1 MRVEICPLLTMQ
13 NSIREETQRMI
24 YVVEDDAG
32 VRDLE
37 LYALRQAGYPAM
49 GFADPASF
57 MTALET
63 ALPKAVLLDVMLPGS
78 DGISILRSLRQDART
93 SRLPVILVTARD
105 AEMDKVRGLDE
116 GADDYL
122 TKPFGVME
130 LLARV
135 RALLRRANDEQR
147 SQLLHLG
154 GVTLDRSCHRVT
166 AEDREVILTHMEFEL
181 LAYLLSHAGKVVTRE
196 QLLDS
201 VWGIAYAG
209 DTRTVDV
216 HIRTLRQK
224 LGECG
229 SLIATVRGVG
239 YRMEAPNA

>member
-1 MRVEICPLLTMQ
+1 
-13 NSIREETQRMI
+13 MI

-37 LYALRQAGYPAM
+37 LYALRQAGYNAV
-49 GFADPASF
+49 GFAEPSSF
-57 MTALET
+57 LAALEQQ
-63 ALPKAVLLDVMLPGS
+63 LPKAVLLDVMLPGS
-78 DGISILRSLRQDART
+78 DGITLLRGMRQNART
-93 SRLPVILVTARD
+93 SRVPVILVIARD

-135 RALLRRANDEQR
+135 RALLRRANDEER
-147 SQLLHLG
+147 SSLLHLG
-154 GVTLDRSCHRVT
+154 AVPLDRSCHRVT
-166 AEDREVILTHMEFEL
+166 EDGREVVLTHMEFEL

-196 QLLDS
+196 KLLDS

-229 SLIATVRGVG
+229 SLNATVRGVG

>member
-1 MRVEICPLLTMQ
+1 
-13 NSIREETQRMI
+13 MI

-37 LYALRQAGYPAM
+37 LYALRQAGYNAV
-49 GFADPASF
+49 GFAEPSSF
-57 MTALET
+57 LAALEQQ
-63 ALPKAVLLDVMLPGS
+63 LPKAVLLDVMLPGS
-78 DGISILRSLRQDART
+78 DGITLLRGMRQNART
-93 SRLPVILVTARD
+93 SRVPVILVTARD

-135 RALLRRANDEQR
+135 RALLRRANDEER
-147 SQLLHLG
+147 SSLLHLG
-154 GVTLDRSCHRVT
+154 AVTLDRSCHRVT
-166 AEDREVILTHMEFEL
+166 EDGREVVLTHMEFEL

-196 QLLDS
+196 KLLDS

-224 LGECG
+224 LGDSG